1 MHRVGRAWR
10 RGAAIGLMALVPW
23 AVMGAA
29 PERGDGK
36 GKEQPFRWVN
46 PVPAGQLPG
55 VQHRTFKSRS
65 MGIDVGYCI
74 YLPPDY
80 DKKSKAGKRYP
91 VIYYLHGG
99 RPGSEAKSANMA
111 RLIDPAIRERKTAP
125 MIYVFPNGGKVSH
138 YNHPPSDSMGED
150 VIVKELIPHID
161 ATWST
166 IAKREGRGIEGFS
179 QGGRGTTRIMFK
191 YPELF
196 CSASP
201 GGSGYA
207 TEKKI
212 SESNG
217 AESANLI
224 FEPGYNTWDL
234 ARDYAA
240 RLREGKAPRLPILI
254 HVGTKDFNYEGNL
267 EFMRH
272 LESLGIPYQ
281 KVIVEGATH
290 SAAQVYEKG
299 GLEIMGFH
307 AKNFGVAGRF

>member
-1 MHRVGRAWR
+1 MRTGWFVQGILVAL
-10 RGAAIGLMALVPW
+10 GLWISGCGV
-23 AVMGAA
+23 AVAQ
-29 PERGDGK
+29 EKGK
-36 GKEQPFRWVN
+36 GKGQAEAFRWVN

-55 VQHRTFKSRS
+55 VQHRTFKSPS

-80 DKKSKAGKRYP
+80 DKAANSGKRYP
-91 VIYYLHGG
+91 VVYYLHGG
-99 RPGSEAKSANMA
+99 RPGSEAKSASMA
-111 RLIDPAIRERKTAP
+111 KLIDPAMRSGKVPP

-161 ATWST
+161 ATWRT

-196 CSASP
+196 GSASP

-207 TEKKI
+207 TEKRI
-212 SESNG
+212 SENNG
-217 AESANLI
+217 AESASLV
-224 FEPGYNTWDL
+224 FAPGYNAWDL
-234 ARDYAA
+234 AREYAGRRKA
-240 RLREGKAPRLPILI
+240 GKAPAIPILI

-272 LESLGIPYQ
+272 LESLGIPHQ
-281 KVIVEGATH
+281 KVIVEGAPH
-290 SAAQVYEKG
+290 SAADVYAKG
-299 GLEIMGFH
+299 GLDIMGFH
-307 AKNFGVAGRF
+307 AKNLKGASRF